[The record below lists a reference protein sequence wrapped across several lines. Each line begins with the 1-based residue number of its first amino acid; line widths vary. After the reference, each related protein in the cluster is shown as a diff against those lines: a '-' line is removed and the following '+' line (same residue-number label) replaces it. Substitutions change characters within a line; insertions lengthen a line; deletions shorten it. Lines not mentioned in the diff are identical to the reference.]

1 MNELGV
7 AVIGFGVGRS
17 HLRAYREIPGVRL
30 VILCDTDEERLAQ
43 ARQEF
48 DGIATTRDVEE
59 AVSRDD
65 VHVVSVCTP
74 DHLHYEHCLAAIAHG
89 KHILCEKPMTTSEAH
104 AWDLVQRV
112 AAADVRF
119 AVGNVNRFVPQFA
132 ALHQFVQD
140 GRLGE
145 LFFVESDYIH
155 DMRRV
160 YQRTPWRADSVNP
173 QNAWFG
179 GGVHPMDLVRWVAGD
194 VAEITL
200 YANKSASAPEFPLPD
215 TYISILKFQNGCL
228 GKVWE
233 TSAIR
238 RVPGHVVNFNAY
250 GAEGTML
257 TNTLEMEAKLWLNW
271 GVDGL
276 AGAQTLPFQRTIGH
290 PVLDELTHLVECIR
304 TGATPLVDA
313 TEGAKTIATL
323 AAGLRSAE
331 SGKPEQVN
339 SGPCESD

>member
-48 DGIATTRDVEE
+48 EGIATTRDVEE

-112 AAADVRF
+112 QAADVRF

-132 ALHQFVQD
+132 ALHQFAQE
-140 GRLGE
+140 GRLGD

-160 YQRTPWRADSVNP
+160 YRRTPWRVGPVNP

-200 YANKSASAPEFPLPD
+200 YANKCASAPEFPLPD
-215 TYISILKFQNGCL
+215 TYISILKFAKRLPGQGVGDVRHPPGTWARGEL
-228 GKVWE
+228 QRL
-233 TSAIR
+233 R
-238 RVPGHVVNFNAY
+238 R
-250 GAEGTML
+250 
-257 TNTLEMEAKLWLNW
+257 
-271 GVDGL
+271 
-276 AGAQTLPFQRTIGH
+276 
-290 PVLDELTHLVECIR
+290 
-304 TGATPLVDA
+304 
-313 TEGAKTIATL
+313 
-323 AAGLRSAE
+323 
-331 SGKPEQVN
+331 
-339 SGPCESD
+339 